1 MNILIVIGSRI
12 PVEGYGGTQRV
23 MWYLGRELSKMGH
36 NVSFLAGEG
45 SWCPFARMLV
55 MRRDVPLAEQIPRD
69 TDIVHFNESVPVD
82 FTEKP
87 YVVTY
92 HGNKISQPISCNAIF
107 VSSNHAKR
115 FGSQSFVY
123 NGLDWDDY
131 TTTNAPTERRWFHFL
146 GKAAWS
152 VKNVRGCISVVRAL
166 PHEQLYVLGGHR
178 LNFKMGFRLTL
189 SPRVHFRG
197 MVGGEEKLHYLCGSK
212 GLLFPVLWDEPFGLA
227 VIESLYCG
235 APVFAT
241 PFGSLPELVT
251 SDVGFL
257 TTSKQT
263 MIDHLRTAA
272 GTYSPSVCKDYAAT
286 LFNSRL
292 MAQRYLS
299 KYEQVL
305 SGATLNEREP
315 QPILPFE
322 RYEFN

>member
-36 NVSFLAGEG
+36 SVSFLAAEG
-45 SWCPFARMLV
+45 SWCPFAKMHILRP
-55 MRRDVPLAEQIPRD
+55 DVPLSKQIPED
-69 TDIVHFNESVPVD
+69 TDIVHFNESVPAD

-87 YVVTY
+87 YVVTH
-92 HGNKISQPISCNAIF
+92 HGNRISQPISRNAIF

-115 FGSQSFVY
+115 FGSESFVY

-131 TTTNAPTERRWFHFL
+131 ATTPLPTRRAWFHFL

-152 VKNVRGCISVVRAL
+152 VKNVRGCISIVKAL
-166 PHEQLYVLGGHR
+166 QGERLYVLGGHR
-178 LNFKMGFRLTL
+178 LNFKMGFRLTF
-189 SPRVHFRG
+189 SPRVRFCG
-197 MVGGEEKLHYLCGSK
+197 MVGGEEKLRYLCGSK

-227 VIESLYCG
+227 IIESLYCG

-241 PFGSLPELVT
+241 PYGSLPELV
-251 SDVGFL
+251 SPEVGFL
-257 TTSKQT
+257 STSKQA
-263 MIDHLRTAA
+263 MIEHLRGAEGA
-272 GTYSPSVCKDYAAT
+272 YSPAVCREYAAT

-305 SGATLNEREP
+305 SGKSLNEKAP
-315 QPILPFE
+315 HPILPFE